1 MANASANQETKES
14 KKPAEAKDE
23 RRKPP
28 EGFRNETRPDI
39 MGWVKAEPGV
49 VVHAR
54 IHSMIGFKGDDG
66 KFREVFLI
74 KLIEPLKCFKKN
86 DEVVE
91 LKAGDTAGLALSY
104 ALGTL
109 REYVTEQGTFWC
121 EFQKQEKIK
130 GGRKVWKVN
139 LHCKGTKT
147 APYFVPRGGATSA
160 AAGADEADGGDDD
173 DTIPF

>member
-1 MANASANQETKES
+1 MANASANQDNTNKKQAES
-14 KKPAEAKDE
+14 KDE

-74 KLIEPLKCFKKN
+74 KLIEPLKCYKKN

-91 LKAGDTAGLALSY
+91 LKAGDTAGLACSY
-104 ALGTL
+104 ALSTL

-121 EFQKQEKIK
+121 EFMKQEKIK

-139 LHCKGTKT
+139 LHCKGTKS
-147 APYFVPRGGATSA
+147 AAYFVPRGGATNA
-160 AAGADEADGGDDD
+160 AAGADEADGADDD
-173 DTIPF
+173 DNVPF